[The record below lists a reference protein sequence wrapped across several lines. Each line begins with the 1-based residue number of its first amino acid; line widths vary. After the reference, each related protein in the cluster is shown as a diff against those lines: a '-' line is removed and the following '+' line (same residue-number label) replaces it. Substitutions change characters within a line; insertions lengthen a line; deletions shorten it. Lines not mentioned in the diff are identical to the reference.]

1 MTENSVLNFL
11 YSGTITK
18 QDLDW
23 NNLNT
28 VPILQLISIQ
38 DIEYIRSLILSPR
51 YSGNNK
57 LKMDKIN
64 EVMHARGFFQFA
76 GGTNRLVYTHPSAPN
91 AVFKVA
97 IDSVG
102 INDNPAEFRNQNF
115 LKPYCCKVFEC
126 SPCGTIAS
134 FEKVDRITTF
144 EEFYSIADDY
154 WYLITRKILGKYVM
168 EDIGIN
174 YWMNFGI
181 RNKYSGLPESICGP
195 VILDFPY
202 LFELDGTKL
211 ECQNLLPDGT
221 ICHGEID
228 YDIGFN
234 KLVCKKCGRKYHA
247 RDLSKRSDGIG
258 ALIRQKGSR
267 KMQIDIVKGDKVVSR
282 SNSTIERDHLSK
294 SDPDVNRQ
302 VVVEKKIVTVPT
314 TVIKSF
320 SSVNSNKTMNTS
332 MNNKTNNVKEV
343 ITPVVVDFKNN
354 TVKKE
359 EPISDITPS
368 SMVEVKKEAVKTVVT
383 KINTIHSNPEKITR
397 VSNRVSVMN
406 KNNSNA
412 KVIVKPIIINLSDG
426 IKEYKAEI
434 PVSNNEK
441 YPVVKVT
448 TEPLEKKSSNVSTN
462 IVRNKIKVESIR
474 ENHKSEP
481 EKNVKEVVKFIN
493 VNLNGTPSNE
503 VLDNV
508 IPAVSNKPVE
518 EKEPEIIKVKETIEP
533 SVEEI
538 KEKESIDEEQK
549 VQTIEEVVAEIESKP
564 NMVQA
569 ITFEDEEVSED
580 KSVDEVIEDEVV
592 ETDDGVEDTKVE
604 SVEESE
610 AIEEEIVE
618 TSEETDIESND
629 EYEVE
634 SNEVIEDQIE
644 SNDETSEIYDNQ
656 SSYYI
661 YITKELP
668 TVNEVE
674 EYISNNNIIPEK
686 TLILFCIPKNP
697 NMDIEAYKKN
707 PDNPV
712 TEALFDFY
720 YSSDGIVT
728 LDDGTKT
735 INFARIVYDFNKW
748 EFIAYNEDSDEIEY
762 EEDPEIQTI
771 VSEGGEFANEVEEE
785 NPIINPLY
793 NTGSTITAE
802 EAMSEALLKTEKES
816 ISKEV

>member
-202 LFELDGTKL
+202 LFELDGAKL

-267 KMQIDIVKGDKVVSR
+267 KMQVDIVKGDKVVSR
-282 SNSTIERDHLSK
+282 SNPTIERDHLSK
-294 SDPDVNRQ
+294 SDPDVTRQ
-302 VVVEKKIVTVPT
+302 VIVEKKIVTVPT

-320 SSVNSNKTMNTS
+320 SSADSNKTMNTS
-332 MNNKTNNVKEV
+332 MNNKTNNVKKV
-343 ITPVVVDFKNN
+343 ITPVVVDFKND

-368 SMVEVKKEAVKTVVT
+368 SMVEVKKETVKTVVT

-397 VSNRVSVMN
+397 VSNKVSVTN

-412 KVIVKPIIINLSDG
+412 KIIVKPIVINLSDG

-448 TEPLEKKSSNVSTN
+448 TVPLEKKSSNVSTN

-474 ENHKSEP
+474 ENHKPE

-508 IPAVSNKPVE
+508 IPATSNKPVE
-518 EKEPEIIKVKETIEP
+518 EKEPEIIKVQETIEP
-533 SVEEI
+533 SVEEV
-538 KEKESIDEEQK
+538 KEKESIDKEQE
-549 VQTIEEVVAEIESKP
+549 VQTIEEVVAEIENKP

-569 ITFEDEEVSED
+569 ITFEDEEVPED
-580 KSVDEVIEDEVV
+580 KSIDEVFEDEVV
-592 ETDDGVEDTKVE
+592 ETNDGEEDTKVE

-610 AIEEEIVE
+610 GIEEEIVE
-618 TSEETDIESND
+618 TSEEPDIESNS

-634 SNEVIEDQIE
+634 SNEIIEDQIE
-644 SNDETSEIYDNQ
+644 SNDETSENDNQ
-656 SSYYI
+656 SSYYL

-668 TVNEVE
+668 TVDELE

-686 TLILFCIPKNP
+686 TLILFCTPKNP

-707 PDNPV
+707 PDNPI

-735 INFARIVYDFNKW
+735 INFVRIVYDFNKW

-762 EEDPEIQTI
+762 EDDPEIQTT

-802 EAMSEALLKTEKES
+802 EAMNEALLKVEKES